1 VVGQIIPWNFP
12 LLMQAW
18 KLGPALAAGTCIV
31 MKLAEQTPLSGLYI
45 AALAAEVQYI
55 IILLFFFI
63 IHLIMGIRPVLY
75 VEFRSRRM
83 QYKQ

>member
-1 VVGQIIPWNFP
+1 
-12 LLMQAW
+12 MQAW

-55 IILLFFFI
+55 IILLLFFI

>member
-1 VVGQIIPWNFP
+1 
-12 LLMQAW
+12 LMQAW

-55 IILLFFFI
+55 IILFFFFI

>member
-1 VVGQIIPWNFP
+1 
-12 LLMQAW
+12 MQAW

-55 IILLFFFI
+55 YYYFLLLFI
-63 IHLIMGIRPVLY
+63 
-75 VEFRSRRM
+75 
-83 QYKQ
+83 